1 MDTIWGSFFMS
12 DSAISLVIL
21 FYTIKFKSS
30 ESPINFFMK
39 YGICIR
45 VISVLEI
52 NASRRLV
59 LPDTGLCEVSFIYR
73 FSVLRMIFGYRNERY
88 LSYDLRLMCS
98 GRIGDS
104 LNIWQNR
111 LPKDISCYPI
121 ELANVNAS
129 SPFWVPLRFRHVF
142 RLLNLCHLHTN

>member
-1 MDTIWGSFFMS
+1 MS

-104 LNIWQNR
+104 LNI
-111 LPKDISCYPI
+111 
-121 ELANVNAS
+121 
-129 SPFWVPLRFRHVF
+129 
-142 RLLNLCHLHTN
+142 